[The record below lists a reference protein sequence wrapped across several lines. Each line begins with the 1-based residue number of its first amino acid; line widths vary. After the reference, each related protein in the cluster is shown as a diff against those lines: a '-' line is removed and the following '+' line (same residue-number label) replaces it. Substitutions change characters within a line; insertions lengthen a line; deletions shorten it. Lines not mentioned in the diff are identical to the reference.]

1 MILRKEERRDIE
13 AITQVTV
20 AAFENHPI
28 SRQTEQFIIDAL
40 RSEGALTIS
49 LVANVEDQVVGHI
62 AFSPVVISGDAP
74 DWYGLGPVSV
84 LPAYQQR
91 GIGKKLISEGLALL
105 KKRDA
110 KGCVLVGSPEYYT
123 KFGFSHYSQL
133 IHEGIPQEFFLV
145 LPFDE
150 KVPKG
155 TVVFHEAFAAEGE

>member
-1 MILRKEERRDIE
+1 MILRKEEERDIE

-40 RSEGALTIS
+40 RSAGALTIS
-49 LVANVEDQVVGHI
+49 LVAYVEDQVVGHI
-62 AFSPVVISGDAP
+62 AFSPVVVSDDTP

-91 GIGKKLISEGLALL
+91 GIGKKLISEGLSLL

-123 KFGFSHYSQL
+123 KFGFSHYPQL

-155 TVVFHEAFAAEGE
+155 TVTFHEAFAAEGE